1 VKAIMKHSILGS
13 WKEIPVSTIATVLTL
28 LGAAVHAADDK
39 PAQPQTIT
47 YRITGL
53 CCPEREDDLR
63 ETVKRMADVK
73 LLGIDFKNAEATFA
87 YDPAQLFPNAPA
99 KEVAERFN
107 KLLRT
112 VSVNTF
118 AVNPAPRAPKD
129 RLKLVEIPVVGL
141 DCKGCCL
148 GAYEAIY
155 KIEGVEHATASFKE
169 GRVTALIDPAKTD
182 RRALEAALKQ
192 RGVALKAP

>member
-1 VKAIMKHSILGS
+1 VKAIMKYGILGS
-13 WKEIPVSTIATVLTL
+13 WKVVSGSTIAIVLAL
-28 LGAAVHAADDK
+28 FSNAVRAADDK
-39 PAQPQTIT
+39 PAQPQTISC
-47 YRITGL
+47 RITGL
-53 CCPEREDDLR
+53 CCPKREDDLR

-73 LLGIDFKNAEATFA
+73 LLGIDFKNAEATLA

-107 KLLRT
+107 KMLGT
-112 VSVNTF
+112 ASVNTF

-129 RLKLVEIPVVGL
+129 KLKLVEIPVVGL

-155 KIEGVEHATASFKE
+155 KIEGVEHATASFKD

-182 RRALEAALKQ
+182 RSTLEAALKQ